1 MSNSEDIFYRY
12 WGKADTSDGDCP
24 GYHLLPY
31 HCLDVAAVGHVLLSR
46 HQSLL
51 QFFTSNSGLDFNT
64 FNSWATYFL
73 SLHDLGKFS
82 ESFQG
87 LQEKIFTLL
96 QQKNRKKEYEV
107 RHDSLGF
114 ILWRSKIAD
123 SFCSFLLDSH
133 EERQVDIDYWMDF
146 SEVWAR
152 SFIGHHGQPPK
163 YNNRPISRYFAQDD
177 IEAANQ
183 FSLKC
188 MDMFF
193 KNPFFVEPWP
203 IIEWL
208 DRMRCLSWWMAG
220 FAVLCDWLG
229 SNRKYFKFCKD
240 RMLLEEYW
248 SGIAL
253 PSAEN
258 AVESID
264 ISPIPASRGIPLTV
278 LFENIRVATPLQG
291 LSETIP
297 MANGPQLF
305 ILEDVTGAGKTEAA
319 FMLLHRMMASGLAEG
334 AYIALPTMATA
345 NAMYSRT
352 RNVYRQLYDATA
364 SPSLVLAHG
373 ARHLVNGFNESVI
386 PENAAQDSNYTH
398 DEATATGYCN
408 AWLADNRKKAMLAH
422 MGVGTIDQALLAILQ
437 SRYQSMRLIGLRG
450 KVLIVDEVHASD
462 AYMHHLLQTLLTFH
476 VASGGSAILLSA
488 TLPKKMRQ
496 ELQDAFSKGLRKIGP
511 TIEDAGYPLLTQIT
525 EDGFQEKQIA
535 TRQEMERKLFFS
547 LLHDPEQAIDMIVEK
562 ANGNSCV
569 AWVRNTVAD
578 ALDAYEKLINILPEY
593 KVILFHARFTLG
605 DRLEIEDKVL
615 SIFGKNSKAEDRAG
629 KVLVATQ
636 VIEQSLDL
644 DFDWIISDLAPIDLL
659 IQRGGRMRRHIRDKK
674 GNPIDGKE
682 DKRGK
687 PHLYVLSPE
696 LTQKPGSKWFS
707 NFFPKAVKVYED
719 HGRLWL
725 TANFLSS
732 RKFIRI
738 PEDMRLAIEEIY
750 GDKSEEKIPE
760 DLLQRSLNA
769 NTDDLVQKSQA
780 RMNSID
786 FESGYMMPDHE
797 WWDETV
803 TPTRLG
809 EPTVTLRLAKWENGE
824 LRPWVNAM
832 KNSWSLS
839 EVSVRQKKVK
849 FEAKP
854 NNPQLA
860 EAIEKVKQKWPGY
873 KKVFCILVPMVRT
886 KEGHW
891 IGEGLDGEK
900 EPIELRYS
908 ARFGLQFD

>member
-1 MSNSEDIFYRY
+1 MNSSEDIIYRY
-12 WGKADTSDGDCP
+12 WAKTDTSDKNCSD
-24 GYHLLPY
+24 YHLLPY
-31 HCLDVAAVGHVLLSR
+31 HCLDVAAVGQALLSR
-46 HQSLL
+46 HQSLS
-51 QFFTSNSGLDFNT
+51 QFFAVNLGLDFNT
-64 FNSWATYFL
+64 FNSWVTYFL

-87 LQEKIFTLL
+87 LQERIFTLL
-96 QQKNRKKEYEV
+96 QQKKRKKEYDV

-114 ILWRSKIAD
+114 ILWRDKILNN
-123 SFCSFLLDSH
+123 FCSFLLDSN
-133 EERQVDIDYWMDF
+133 EERLMDIDYWMDF
-146 SEVWAR
+146 LEVWAR
-152 SFIGHHGQPPK
+152 SFMGHHGQPPK

-177 IEAANQ
+177 IAAAIQ

-193 KNPFFVEPWP
+193 KNSFFADPLP

-220 FAVLCDWLG
+220 FAVFCDWLG

-248 SGIAL
+248 SSIAL

-264 ISPIPASRGIPLTV
+264 ILPILPSKGIPLTA
-278 LFENIRVATPLQG
+278 LFENIRVATPLQQ

-305 ILEDVTGAGKTEAA
+305 ILEDVTGSGKTEAA
-319 FMLLHRMMASGLAEG
+319 FMLLHRMMTSGLAEG

-352 RNVYRQLYDATA
+352 RDVYRRLYDATT

-373 ARHLVNGFNESVI
+373 ARHLVDGFNESVI
-386 PENAAQDSNYTH
+386 PEDGTQDINYTH

-408 AWLADNRKKAMLAH
+408 AWFADNRKKAMLAH

-496 ELQDAFSKGLRKIGP
+496 ELQDAFCIGLGRSGP
-511 TIEDAGYPLLTQIT
+511 EIEDMGYPLLTQISA
-525 EDGFQEKQIA
+525 DGSLEKQIA
-535 TRQEMERKLFFS
+535 TRKEMERALSFS
-547 LLHDPEQAIDMIVEK
+547 LLHDPGQAIEIIVEK
-562 ANGNSCV
+562 ANNNSCA
-569 AWVRNTVAD
+569 AWVRNTVVD
-578 ALDAYEKLINILPEY
+578 ALDAYEQVINILPEDR
-593 KVILFHARFTLG
+593 VILFHARFALG
-605 DRLEIEDKVL
+605 NRLEIEDKVL
-615 SIFGKNSKAEDRAG
+615 SIFGKNSRAEDRAG
-629 KVLVATQ
+629 KVLIATQ

-659 IQRGGRMRRHIRDKK
+659 IQRGGRLRRHIRDKN
-674 GNPIDGKE
+674 GSPIDGKE

-696 LTQKPGSKWFS
+696 PTQKPCPNWFS
-707 NFFPKAVKVYED
+707 DLFPRAANVYED

-732 RKFIRI
+732 CRFIRI

-750 GDKSEEKIPE
+750 GNKSEDKIPDE
-760 DLLQRSLNA
+760 LISQSLKAEA
-769 NTDDLVQKSQA
+769 NDMVQQAQA

-786 FESGYMMPDHE
+786 FESGYMIPDHE

-824 LRPWVNAM
+824 LKPWVAAV

-839 EVSVRQKKVK
+839 EVSVRQKKVM

-854 NNPQLA
+854 NGPKLA
-860 EAIEKVKQKWPGY
+860 EAIEKIKHKWPGH
-873 KKVFCILVPMVRT
+873 KKAFCILVPMVKA
-886 KEGHW
+886 KEGIW
-891 IGEGLDGEK
+891 IGDALNEK
-900 EPIELRYS
+900 SKPVKLRYS
-908 ARFGLQFD
+908 KKLGLQFD